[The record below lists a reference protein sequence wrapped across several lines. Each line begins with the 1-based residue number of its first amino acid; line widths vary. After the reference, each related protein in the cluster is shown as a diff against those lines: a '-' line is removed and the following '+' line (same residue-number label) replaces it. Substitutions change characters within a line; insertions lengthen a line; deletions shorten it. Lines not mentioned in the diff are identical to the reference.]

1 MSATWLI
8 IGATSPLV
16 RAFAIEAAT
25 QGARLVLAARDT
37 DELETIAGD
46 IRLRSKAEVT
56 TLTFDAADPAS
67 TKALADKAA
76 ELDNLSVM
84 VGHGIMPDEIAA
96 RDNEAL
102 ALQQWEVNTL
112 CIVRLLNR
120 LTPKFEAQK
129 SGSIVVIG
137 SVAGDRGRK
146 KNYQYGATKAGLA
159 AFVEGLG
166 AHLSGFGV
174 KVVLVKPG
182 IMDTRM
188 TWGTK
193 GPPLP
198 KGTPEGLA
206 KAMWK
211 KAGKGGVLYYPW
223 FWFFIM
229 KMIQQL
235 PVKIFN
241 KLNF

>member
-8 IGATSPLV
+8 LGATSPLV
-16 RAFAIEAAT
+16 RAFAIEAAGH
-25 QGARLVLAARDT
+25 GAKLVLAARDA

-46 IRLRSKAEVT
+46 IRLRTKATVETVA
-56 TLTFDAADPAS
+56 FDAANIES
-67 TKALADKAA
+67 THALAEKAA
-76 ELDNLSVM
+76 GYDNLSILI
-84 VGHGIMPDEIAA
+84 GHGIMPDETKVRA
-96 RDNEAL
+96 DEAL
-102 ALQQWEVNTL
+102 ALQQWEVNNL
-112 CIVRLLNR
+112 SIVRLLNR
-120 LTPKFEAQK
+120 LTAKFEAQQ
-129 SGSIVVIG
+129 SGAIVVIG

-166 AHLSGFGV
+166 AYLSGFGV

-188 TWGTK
+188 TWGAK

-211 KAGKGGVLYYPW
+211 KAHKGGVLYYPW

-235 PVKIFN
+235 PSKIFN